1 MKILVVYESNEKS
14 TANHYASLFIDELNR
29 YSNNVISEIH
39 LNSIFFKDLLSIK
52 DILVDKYHSSN
63 PYDWSLNVVNLR
75 KYRKFNKKHLT
86 IGKKMQ

>member
-39 LNSIFFKDLLSIK
+39 LNSILKIYYLLKIF
-52 DILVDKYHSSN
+52 
-63 PYDWSLNVVNLR
+63 SLINII
-75 KYRKFNKKHLT
+75 HQIHM
-86 IGKKMQ
+86 IGR